1 MVKKLKISG
10 KLPNMYR
17 EKGYRPGTDVY
28 GSGDDGGDRV
38 NQTTVAPTEE
48 DYVASL
54 VHRTL
59 EGQRLLVVSFFLDAE
74 EFALEVTEAVEVLKP
89 RALTTVPRTPE
100 FVKGILSVRGE
111 MVPVVDLKRR
121 LTVGSFDDSAPGRVL
136 VAAMDDVKA
145 GFIVDRMAGVEEI
158 PRKAISPPDGAGE
171 RFPRGMLKGIIN
183 MAGREIKLLNT
194 DNLLD
199 FEPS

>member
-1 MVKKLKISG
+1 
-10 KLPNMYR
+10 MYK
-17 EKGYRPGTDVY
+17 EKGYRPRTGVY
-28 GSGDDGGDRV
+28 GSGDDGGDKV

-59 EGQRLLVVSFFLDAE
+59 EGQMLLVVTFFLDE
-74 EFALEVTEAVEVLKP
+74 TEFALEVTEAVEVLRP
-89 RALTTVPRTPE
+89 RAMTTVPRARD

-111 MVPVVDLKRR
+111 MVPVVDLKKR
-121 LTVGSFDDSAPGRVL
+121 LTIGSFDGSAPGRVL

-158 PRKAISPPDGAGE
+158 PRKAIRPPDGAGK
-171 RFPRGMLKGIIN
+171 RFPPGMLKGVIN
-183 MAGREIKLLNT
+183 MAGREINLLNT

-199 FEPS
+199 FETS